1 MSFKMSGLKNRIKI
15 YIRKIED
22 SGVEENARKL
32 KIYQMRFL
40 VFLLGLIMIL
50 ILGTAYIFLFIGK
63 EENKIIERPKKGQ
76 DKKTVNLIINN
87 GKDLSEISLDI
98 NAMEYTKEEFDELS
112 ERAFLSSEN
121 RILGDNKN
129 LIHITADLNL
139 MDMDDTKTLTITWWS
154 DQPEILNSRGEV
166 NREGLKTSVNVKL
179 TEEITDGVHSKTKDL
194 FVTILPYLREKDTI
208 KMAAS
213 YIQEQE
219 QRTRTDDVF
228 ILPELEDGMSVRL
241 KTETKNEM
249 ICKLFLIIGLG
260 AVLIIGF
267 VIQGMKEKLKKRD
280 EDLKNSY
287 YGFVNKLVLLI
298 GAGLSL
304 KQSIL
309 LAAEN
314 ESDYLIHEVKI
325 AMNKI
330 GAGESEKKA
339 YYEMGR
345 DIGITEYIKLM
356 SLISQNISY
365 GNSNLLNLLSEEEK
379 YAFLKNKE
387 EVKKKSEEISTK
399 LLVPILLLM
408 VVVIVILMI
417 PAINS
422 MK

>member
-1 MSFKMSGLKNRIKI
+1 MAGLKNSIKV

-22 SGVEENARKL
+22 SGIEGNARKL
-32 KIYQMRFL
+32 KRYEFSFL
-40 VFLLGLIMIL
+40 VFLLGLIFIL

-76 DKKTVNLIINN
+76 DKKTVSLIIDN
-87 GKDLSEISLDI
+87 GKEINEISLDI
-98 NAMEYTKEEFDELS
+98 NATEYTKEEFDKLS
-112 ERAFLSSEN
+112 EGAFLKTEEM
-121 RILGDNKN
+121 ILGNNSD
-129 LIHITADLNL
+129 LMHVTADLNL
-139 MDMDDTKTLTITWWS
+139 IETDESKTLTITWWS
-154 DQPEILNSRGEV
+154 DQPEVLNSRGKV
-166 NREGLKTSVNVKL
+166 NRECLTEKVTVKL
-179 TEEITDGVHSKTKDL
+179 TEEITDGIHSKTKDF
-194 FVTILPYLREKDTI
+194 FVTILPYLREKDMMKI
-208 KMAAS
+208 AAS
-213 YIQEQE
+213 YIQEEE
-219 QRTRTDDVF
+219 QKSRTDDVF
-228 ILPELEDGMSVRL
+228 TLPELEDGMSVRL
-241 KTETKNEM
+241 KTKTKNEM

-267 VIQGMKEKLKKRD
+267 VTQGMKEKLKKRD
-280 EDLKNSY
+280 EELKTSY

-298 GAGLSL
+298 GAGISL

-314 ESDYLIHEVKI
+314 ESYYLIHEVKI

-330 GAGESEKKA
+330 SAGESEKKA
-339 YYEMGR
+339 YFEMGR

-417 PAINS
+417 PAIIS
-422 MK
+422 MN

>member
-1 MSFKMSGLKNRIKI
+1 MSGLKNKMKI

-32 KIYQMRFL
+32 KKYQFGFWAFL
-40 VFLLGLIMIL
+40 FGLIIIL
-50 ILGTAYIFLFIGK
+50 ALGTAYIFLFIEK

-87 GKDLSEISLDI
+87 GKDINEISLDI
-98 NAMEYTKEEFDELS
+98 NAMEYTKEEFEELS
-112 ERAFLSSEN
+112 EKLFLETEN
-121 RILGDNKN
+121 RILGDNKD

-139 MDMDDTKTLTITWWS
+139 INVDDTKTLTVTWWS
-154 DQPEILNSRGEV
+154 DQPEVLNSKGEV

-179 TEEITDGVHSKTKDL
+179 TEEITDGIHSETRDF
-194 FVTILPYLREKDTI
+194 FVTILPYLREEDMMEI
-208 KMAAS
+208 AAS
-213 YIQEQE
+213 YIQEEE
-219 QRTRTDDVF
+219 QRTRTDKVF
-228 ILPELEDGMSVRL
+228 ILPELENGMNVSL
-241 KTETKNEM
+241 KTKSKYEM

-267 VIQGMKEKLKKRD
+267 ITQGMKEKLKKRD
-280 EDLKNSY
+280 EELKASY

-298 GAGLSL
+298 GAGISL

-314 ESDYLIHEVKI
+314 ESKYLIHEVKI

-330 GAGESEKKA
+330 SAGESEKKA
-339 YYEMGR
+339 YFEMGR

-408 VVVIVILMI
+408 VVVIVVLMI
-417 PAINS
+417 PAIIS